1 MILNKDVLK
10 NKSIFVT
17 GASGFIGANLV
28 QALINLNLPM
38 TIVGLDN
45 LNDYYDVSLKNYRL
59 EKIEELSAEND
70 NITWK
75 FVKGDLVD
83 KNLIDALFK
92 EHNFDIVVNLAAQAG
107 VRYSIDQ
114 PDAYIESN
122 IIGFYNILEA
132 CRRYPVKH
140 LVYASSSSVYG
151 SNSKIPYSVEDKV
164 DSPVSLYAATKKSN
178 ELMAHAYKL
187 TGLSTLSS
195 TEYGIL
201 LLLPYTLELDA

>member
-1 MILNKDVLK
+1 MILNKDVLN

-75 FVKGDLVD
+75 FVKGDLAD
-83 KNLIDALFK
+83 KNLIDTLFK
-92 EHNFDIVVNLAAQAG
+92 EHSFDIVVNLAAQAG

-114 PDAYIESN
+114 PDAYI
-122 IIGFYNILEA
+122 
-132 CRRYPVKH
+132 
-140 LVYASSSSVYG
+140 G
-151 SNSKIPYSVEDKV
+151 SNSIFYRR
-164 DSPVSLYAATKKSN
+164 
-178 ELMAHAYKL
+178 
-187 TGLSTLSS
+187 
-195 TEYGIL
+195 
-201 LLLPYTLELDA
+201 

>member
-164 DSPVSLYAATKKSN
+164 DSPVSLYA
-178 ELMAHAYKL
+178 
-187 TGLSTLSS
+187 
-195 TEYGIL
+195 
-201 LLLPYTLELDA
+201 